1 MSLDSMALTQYR
13 GQGKCWEVACY
24 RETANRYKEEVRS
37 WAKRINWTVFENQRS
52 IKVRGNYG
60 VKCRNQ

>member
-24 RETANRYKEEVRS
+24 RETANRYREEVRS
-37 WAKRINWTVFENQRS
+37 RAKRISWDVHEDFYIIEVL
-52 IKVRGNYG
+52 KV
-60 VKCRNQ
+60 V